1 MNWFLVDGANGY
13 TYSINLQILVVIL
26 AFVTTWIVL
35 RGTNVGRQIYAM
47 GGNPDAAQRVGFNIY
62 RLHLI
67 AYGYLGTFAG
77 LASVVQAQ
85 LAQTVMPN
93 SLVGR
98 ELDVL
103 AAAVLGGASLNGGVG
118 SVLGAVL
125 GVTLLAIIQ
134 NGLVLLGVSSY
145 WFQFISGVVILVS
158 MSSTAIQTRRARLRR
173 RAMVAA

>member
-1 MNWFLVDGANGY
+1 V
-13 TYSINLQILVVIL
+13 NLQILAVVL
-26 AFVTTWIVL
+26 AFATTWVVL

-47 GGNPDAAQRVGFNIY
+47 GGNPDAAQRVGFSIY
-62 RLHLI
+62 LLHLI
-67 AYGYLGTFAG
+67 AYGYLGMFAG

-103 AAAVLGGASLNGGVG
+103 AAVVLGGASLNGGVG

-125 GVTLLAIIQ
+125 GVTLLAIMQ

-145 WFQFISGVVILVS
+145 WFLFISGFVILVS
-158 MSSTAIQTRRARLRR
+158 MSSTAIQTRRALVRR
-173 RAMVAA
+173 RIIVTA